1 MTYQHNRGD
10 TFSLAGEVTINV
22 NGARQL
28 DLTGWTGASQVR
40 DGRNVLIAD
49 LTFEWADA
57 TQSLI
62 AVSFAGSTAD
72 WPVSRL
78 FMDIEFATPSGDIVS
93 TQRTAFNVV
102 QDVTNAA

>member
-40 DGRNVLIAD
+40 SANNRLVAD
-49 LTFEWADA
+49 LTFEWVDA
-57 TQSLI
+57 ALSLV
-62 AVSFAGSTAD
+62 AVSFVGSTST
-72 WPVSRL
+72 WPL
-78 FMDIEFATPSGDIVS
+78 GTLYMDIEFATPAGDIVS
-93 TQRTAFNVV
+93 TQKTAFEVV